1 MKNKALPITHGS
13 NYWGWFGRCRIFTTF
28 NLVFNGGY
36 GRWLLTPQHFKPST
50 VVCHKD
56 ARTKRQSV
64 PDWPSCKQKSRD
76 KNRHGELT
84 KSKPGKRIAWGRT
97 SVDRQWFSN
106 RQLRSNNGSALPWLK
121 KIMILRKDILEKR
134 TEQEFFTV
142 REQIKSRGNAMKK
155 TEKHN
160 D

>member
-1 MKNKALPITHGS
+1 M
-13 NYWGWFGRCRIFTTF
+13 TT
-28 NLVFNGGY
+28 LEV
-36 GRWLLTPQHFKPST
+36 TPKQNQHST

-64 PDWPSCKQKSRD
+64 PDWPSYKEKSRD

-84 KSKPGKRIAWGRT
+84 KSKPGKRIARGRT
-97 SVDRQWFSN
+97 SVDKQWFSN

-121 KIMILRKDILEKR
+121 KKIMILRKEILENR

-142 REQIKSRGNAMKK
+142 GEQIKSWENAKKK
-155 TEKHN
+155 TKNHN